1 MRILEMLRQDVVTG
15 LRLLR
20 RSPGFAIAA
29 VATLS
34 LGIGLNTAMFSLIN
48 ATLFEPLPYPDAD
61 RIVQLWLTAPGS
73 GGLVLSIPEINLLS
87 QQTAVFQDFAAYD
100 FGGPGVN
107 ITGSG
112 EPEQVKAIHV
122 SNAYFRLFGAP
133 VVAGRTF
140 TSDEDRP
147 NGGRVVILSHGL
159 WVRRFGADRSLV
171 GKSILLGNE
180 SYLVVGI
187 LGADFQPNPAAE
199 IWFPL
204 QADPNSTGQAHYVR
218 AAARLRSG
226 VTVDQANARLRLTV
240 AEFRRKFP
248 LFNPKA
254 GFEARPLR
262 ETSVADIRT
271 ALWVLFATV
280 TLVLLIACSNVANLL
295 LARASTRQREI
306 AIRAAIGASRG
317 RLAAQLLTE
326 SLLLALAGGAV
337 GLVGGQISLRAL
349 LALSPDVIAGFSG
362 FSPPASLDWHVLTF
376 AAALCLGTT
385 LLFGFLPALG
395 ASRVS
400 LAQTMQEGSTRTGTG
415 HEAAKTR
422 SLLVIVQVALA
433 VMLVIGA
440 GLMIRTFAVL
450 RRVSPGIDPRQILTL
465 QMSLQGT
472 RFKDTASV
480 TRLGTDGVDRLK
492 QVPGVIAAST
502 SWMLPVD
509 SAFGSNFIIEG
520 RPLGNSIV
528 HGGALMRP
536 VSPDYVSVFS
546 IPLVRGRFVNAR
558 DTANAA
564 SVAVISEAMA
574 KEFWA
579 GGDPIGERIT
589 MDKYLGPDFAG
600 PPREIVG
607 IARDVRDLGMNKDP
621 LPMIYVPQA
630 QSPNGMTAIDVR
642 VLPMTWAVRTGANPY
657 SLSAAIQRALKDA
670 SGGLPVAQIRTM
682 EQVISHSTVRSDF
695 NTILLTAFAAVS
707 LLLAAV
713 GIYGLIIFSVQQKE
727 HEIGIRIALGA
738 TPYQVRN
745 MVMSQGMRL
754 AMAGVLVGCLGSL
767 ALARYMKTLVYGVEP
782 IDLPVTSFSCV
793 TLVLVAA
800 LACYIPAYRVSRLDP
815 ANTLRSS

>member
-248 LFNPKA
+248 
-254 GFEARPLR
+254 
-262 ETSVADIRT
+262 T
-271 ALWVLFATV
+271 
-280 TLVLLIACSNVANLL
+280 
-295 LARASTRQREI
+295 
-306 AIRAAIGASRG
+306 
-317 RLAAQLLTE
+317 
-326 SLLLALAGGAV
+326 
-337 GLVGGQISLRAL
+337 
-349 LALSPDVIAGFSG
+349 
-362 FSPPASLDWHVLTF
+362 
-376 AAALCLGTT
+376 
-385 LLFGFLPALG
+385 
-395 ASRVS
+395 
-400 LAQTMQEGSTRTGTG
+400 GS
-415 HEAAKTR
+415 
-422 SLLVIVQVALA
+422 S
-433 VMLVIGA
+433 
-440 GLMIRTFAVL
+440 
-450 RRVSPGIDPRQILTL
+450 
-465 QMSLQGT
+465 
-472 RFKDTASV
+472 
-480 TRLGTDGVDRLK
+480 
-492 QVPGVIAAST
+492 
-502 SWMLPVD
+502 
-509 SAFGSNFIIEG
+509 
-520 RPLGNSIV
+520 
-528 HGGALMRP
+528 
-536 VSPDYVSVFS
+536 
-546 IPLVRGRFVNAR
+546 
-558 DTANAA
+558 
-564 SVAVISEAMA
+564 
-574 KEFWA
+574 
-579 GGDPIGERIT
+579 
-589 MDKYLGPDFAG
+589 
-600 PPREIVG
+600 
-607 IARDVRDLGMNKDP
+607 
-621 LPMIYVPQA
+621 
-630 QSPNGMTAIDVR
+630 
-642 VLPMTWAVRTGANPY
+642 
-657 SLSAAIQRALKDA
+657 
-670 SGGLPVAQIRTM
+670 
-682 EQVISHSTVRSDF
+682 
-695 NTILLTAFAAVS
+695 
-707 LLLAAV
+707 
-713 GIYGLIIFSVQQKE
+713 
-727 HEIGIRIALGA
+727 
-738 TPYQVRN
+738 
-745 MVMSQGMRL
+745 
-754 AMAGVLVGCLGSL
+754 
-767 ALARYMKTLVYGVEP
+767 
-782 IDLPVTSFSCV
+782 
-793 TLVLVAA
+793 
-800 LACYIPAYRVSRLDP
+800 
-815 ANTLRSS
+815 